1 MQMAAL
7 NPVILPVPIRHRQW
21 AGPSTAAALSAVAR
35 DALARSAGL
44 SGAVLGT
51 LQKDD
56 TGAPQPANRWH
67 WSLSHKRTYAG
78 GVVSRQ
84 PVGFDIEHPREV
96 HPGLYDRT
104 ATMVEWE
111 LVARNIENLFRFWT
125 AKEAV
130 MKAAG
135 TGLRDLSNCRVIT
148 VSGADAMRVGLH
160 GKTYSVAHSWFD
172 GHVAAVAAIETPIIQ
187 WHVETTSS

>member
-1 MQMAAL
+1 MAVL
-7 NPVILPVPIRHRQW
+7 HPVILPVPIRHRQW

-35 DALARSAGL
+35 DALSRSAGL
-44 SGAVLGT
+44 SKAVLGT

-56 TGAPQPANRWH
+56 AGAPLPANGWH
-67 WSLSHKRTYAG
+67 WSISHKRTYAG

-84 PVGFDIEHPREV
+84 PIGFDIERPREV
-96 HPGLYDRT
+96 HPGLWDRT
-104 ATMVEWE
+104 ATMAEWE

-135 TGLRDLSNCRVIT
+135 TGLRDLSNCRIERVT
-148 VSGADAMRVGLH
+148 GTDTMAVSLH
-160 GKTYSVAHSWFD
+160 GKQYTVVHFRFD
-172 GHVAAVAAIETPIIQ
+172 EHVAAVAAIETLIIQ
-187 WHVETTSS
+187 WHLETTSS